1 MEQMQMT
8 MLSML
13 QTVAAPQNNKNSE
26 SIKTGEGEDFRSMME
41 KHSKQPETK
50 ETTVKETVETEL
62 PKEDELDEGAMQEL
76 AAMQLFVADTM
87 QIVTVESEETVV
99 GAAKVLLTEET
110 VAMPQQM
117 LENTVETPVNAVET
131 AEQFAAVETAETV
144 EKPVTELKA
153 ESAEAMPEA
162 MSVEQTVRSSGT
174 EQKHSG
180 TESEQ
185 QSDESFVEEAEI
197 TAGEQKVFHEVETA
211 PVKVSEV
218 AAETKTADA
227 ESVNAQI
234 SDKLVQTLAN
244 GETRVELQLNP
255 DHLGKITIELTKS
268 SDGALHVS
276 LFAENSQT
284 RLMLERDM
292 GGLQSL
298 LHQNVREDV
307 QVEVSHQQE
316 AQQHE
321 SYEGHRQQNREQ
333 QQRQDR
339 RHGEDFLNQLRLG
352 LIPQEEAVS

>member
-13 QTVAAPQNNKNSE
+13 QTVTAPQTNKKSE
-26 SIKTGEGEDFRSMME
+26 SVKTEEGEDFRSMME
-41 KHSKQPETK
+41 SKQSETK
-50 ETTVKETVETEL
+50 ETAVKEQVETEL
-62 PKEDELDEGAMQEL
+62 PKEDELDESAMQEL

-87 QIVTVESEETVV
+87 GIVTVESEDS
-99 GAAKVLLTEET
+99 
-110 VAMPQQM
+110 VA
-117 LENTVETPVNAVET
+117 AVET
-131 AEQFAAVETAETV
+131 VLFTAEPEVMAQQTVVNAGEMPVNTAEAAEQFAAVAETVETV
-144 EKPVTELKA
+144 EKPVGEMET
-153 ESAEAMPEA
+153 AEAEVVSEA
-162 MSVEQTVRSSGT
+162 EPVTEIEHSSGAEQKRSEADT
-174 EQKHSG
+174 EQR
-180 TESEQ
+180 SE
-185 QSDESFVEEAEI
+185 ESFAEEAEV
-197 TAGEQKVFHEVETA
+197 TAGEQKVFRDVETA
-211 PVKVSEV
+211 PIKVSE
-218 AAETKTADA
+218 AATEAETA
-227 ESVNAQI
+227 ESVKTQI
-234 SDKLVQTLAN
+234 SDKLTETLAN